1 MSTSTS
7 TPLSASLEALVQVAR
22 KRRILA
28 PATARR
34 LGEFAAGKG
43 IVDVVG
49 LRTWLS
55 EGGEGVSADLA
66 RKLADLLPPP
76 ELASFGSY
84 APLVHLADG
93 GMGSVWLAEGQGGLV
108 VIKTIK
114 ADRAAA
120 GEGSLETEFH
130 RRFERE
136 ARITRSLLHPNVV
149 QCLDS
154 GCAADGTMF
163 MILEYVDSGDLKD
176 LVEMKGGLSE
186 PLALAL
192 MHQVADGL
200 AEANRVHLVHRDI
213 KPPNIFVGHDGRA
226 KLADFGIARS
236 TEASRTMLTM
246 QGAIVGSPLYMAPEQ
261 IMSAPDLDIRADIY
275 ALGCVLHYCLLARA
289 PYDGKLQEIL
299 HQHISGPVPDVRAL
313 RPGLSEHAGRIM
325 ARCMAKD
332 RTARYASPEELCT
345 DLAAALAGL
354 GVSPGSA
361 HHQDSTAS
369 GDLSGAGEAGFR
381 RTSGS
386 DATLVAD
393 LNSIS
398 SLATRTPTEPDA
410 LRTMTANLLAHELE
424 VLERVSATAASA
436 KDPGTQATLMLGA
449 HPGATQATLLAP
461 TSNAERYD
469 GAVRSA
475 ITEAWIDLVP
485 VAAGDP
491 THVVLLAKP
500 MLLLGKLREAPV
512 DLCLRNYP
520 VAVHKDACTRI
531 SRQHASLRYDA
542 LAQTAMI
549 EDLKSP
555 NGSMLDGVTLD
566 GGRPAPLPLDTD
578 SILAVAGTVILWL
591 RPFRRRGLVMTVMD
605 GAAGKI
611 PGEVQQS
618 CGLERDHALDAVVI
632 TRPENRPEQA
642 FAQVLRRLTIGGP
655 GAELVLAGARTKAA
669 VEVARYAG
677 KWWWRVAGP
686 GAWRPLAVGT
696 MLDCGGRQLRA
707 EVGSHER
714 F

>member
-1 MSTSTS
+1 MSTSITL
-7 TPLSASLEALVQVAR
+7 PAPVEALVQAAR

-34 LGEFAAGKG
+34 LGELAAGKG
-43 IVDVVG
+43 ITELSS
-49 LRTWLS
+49 LRTWLDA
-55 EGGEGVSADLA
+55 GGDGVSADLA
-66 RKLADLLPPP
+66 RKLSGLLPPAS
-76 ELASFGSY
+76 LAPFGAY
-84 APLVHLADG
+84 VPLVHLADG
-93 GMGSVWLAEGQGGLV
+93 GMGSVWLAQGEGGLV

-114 ADRAAA
+114 AERAPQGDGSAA
-120 GEGSLETEFH
+120 TEFQ

-154 GCAADGTMF
+154 GCAADGTLF

-200 AEANRVHLVHRDI
+200 AEAHRVHLVHRDI
-213 KPPNIFVGHDGRA
+213 KPPNIFVAHDGRA

-236 TEASRTMLTM
+236 TEATRTVLTM

-261 IMSAPDLDIRADIY
+261 IMSAPDLDIRADLY
-275 ALGCVLHYCLLARA
+275 ALGCVLHYCLLARP

-313 RPGLSEHAGRIM
+313 RPALSEHSGRIL

-332 RTARYASPEELCT
+332 RTARYASPAELCA
-345 DLAAALAGL
+345 DLAAALGSL
-354 GVSPGSA
+354 GVSPGSG
-361 HHQDSTAS
+361 HHQESTAN
-369 GDLSGAGEAGFR
+369 GDLSGDGGAGFR
-381 RTSGS
+381 RAGGN
-386 DATLVAD
+386 DATLAAD
-393 LNSIS
+393 LNAITD
-398 SLATRTPTEPDA
+398 LPTRTLAEPEA

-424 VLERVSATAASA
+424 LIERIGATAASVR
-436 KDPGTQATLMLGA
+436 DPATQATLVLGA
-449 HPGATQATLLAP
+449 HPGATQATMLAP
-461 TSNAERYD
+461 TTSADRYEGD
-469 GAVRSA
+469 PLAAMS
-475 ITEAWIDLVP
+475 EPWIDLVP

-491 THVVLLAKP
+491 AHVVLVAKP

-542 LAQTAMI
+542 LAQMAMI

-555 NGSMLDGVTLD
+555 NGSMLDGVTLT

-578 SILAVAGTVILWL
+578 SILVVSGTVILWL
-591 RPFRRRGLVMTVMD
+591 RPFRRRGLVTAMLE
-605 GAAGKI
+605 GAAGQV
-611 PGEVQQS
+611 PGDIQQS

-642 FAQVLRRLTIGGP
+642 YAQVLRRLTIGGP

-677 KWWWRVAGP
+677 RWWWRVAGP
-686 GAWRPLAVGT
+686 GAWQPLAKGT
-696 MLDCGGRQLRA
+696 VLDCGGRQLKA
-707 EVGSHER
+707 EAGSYER